1 MTATYRASFQFPW
14 TAYGDAVNP
23 SLHTVLLELSD
34 QVAAEGWDQPP
45 RLFALVATAD
55 LQRDDPALAAQL
67 GLADVDPTVAPWTA
81 LEDDFSNA
89 TLEQVAWPPAVGG
102 CALAVERLTLPP
114 EAEAQLPL
122 DPEAAMTF
130 AAEHPNRQEI
140 RLVAVMLRDG
150 DRDASVRFRAHDT
163 REEMLFGPELIRDDL
178 VYALYQTFQEL

>member
-1 MTATYRASFQFPW
+1 
-14 TAYGDAVNP
+14 VNP

-55 LQRDDPALAAQL
+55 LQRNDPAFAAQL

-89 TLEQVAWPPAVGG
+89 TLEEVAWPPAVAG

-114 EAEAQLPL
+114 AAEAQLPA
-122 DPEAAMTF
+122 DPAEANRWAV
-130 AAEHPNRQEI
+130 EHPDRQEI
-140 RLVAVMLRDG
+140 RLVACMLRDG
-150 DRDASVRFRAHDT
+150 TRDASVRFRAHDT
-163 REEMLFGPELIRDDL
+163 REDMLFGPELISDDL
-178 VYALYQTFQEL
+178 AHVLLGTFAE